1 MLLEAELKAY
11 DYALPKEL
19 IAQKPA
25 RPREQARLL
34 VYRRKQ
40 NRVFLDTFAHIGKY
54 LPENSVLVFN
64 QTRVI
69 PARLKLA
76 KSTGGKVEILYVSHD
91 QNLIKALAN
100 RKIKIG
106 ETLKIPGSRK
116 SLRVEAKTGQ
126 FYFFR
131 PSFSLSGVLALL
143 KKSGSMPLPPY
154 IKNSPLNEK
163 QKREEY
169 QTVFARVGIS
179 VAAPTASLHF
189 TNKLLK
195 TLKKQGIGIKF
206 INLNVGL
213 GTFAPL
219 TQENLETGKLHTE
232 TYEIGPGTAG
242 FLNQAKRQGRPIIA
256 VGTTVIRTLESA
268 SMGQKKLTRLQGD
281 TSLFIRAGYKFNFID
296 GMVTNF
302 HVPKSSLM
310 MLVSA
315 YTGKTRLKKLYQQA
329 IRQKFRFFSF
339 GDGMLIV
346 P

>member
-1 MLLEAELKAY
+1 MSLEQELKSY
-11 DYALPKEL
+11 DYSLPKEL

-34 VYRRKQ
+34 VYGRKQ
-40 NRVFLDTFAHIGKY
+40 HQVFLDTFAHIGKY
-54 LPENSVLVFN
+54 LPKNSVLVFN

-69 PARLKLA
+69 PARLKLT
-76 KSTGGKVEILYVSHD
+76 KSTGGKVEILYVSQD

-116 SLRVEAKTGQ
+116 SLRVEAKTEH
-126 FYFFR
+126 FYFLK
-131 PSFSLSGVLALL
+131 PSFSLSGILPLL

-154 IKNSPLNEK
+154 IKSSPLNEK

-169 QTVFARVGIS
+169 QTVFARKGIS

-189 TNKLLK
+189 TKQLLK
-195 TLKKQGIGIKF
+195 ALKKQGIGIKF

-219 TQENLETGKLHTE
+219 TADNLQTGKLHTE
-232 TYEIGPGTAG
+232 TYEIDPTTAG

-268 SMGQKKLTRLQGD
+268 SLGQNELSRLQGD
-281 TSLFIRAGYKFNFID
+281 TNLFIRTGYRFNFID

-310 MLVSA
+310 MLVAA

-339 GDGMLIV
+339 GDGMLIL